1 MNVTSWQFG
10 WQFGWRRAEWMVS
23 LGNMRCSTAI
33 VAIVAVMLV
42 ACGNEPVPD
51 DLRDGG
57 TQALG
62 RQASD
67 GPDRSAQQKIIAF
80 GDSLTA
86 GFGIPHDEAYP
97 AALQAILDAD
107 GYPYEVINA
116 GVSGETSAGGV
127 RRLDWVL
134 EKRDVAVFILELGA
148 NDGLRGL
155 RPSEMKK
162 NLNTIINAAESRRI
176 PVLLAGLSLGDG
188 EYADR
193 YVRDFVE
200 AFEEVAAE
208 RDVTF
213 IPNFLDNVAGVAE
226 LNQADGKHPN
236 VAGARIVAEN
246 VWEYL
251 KPMLTPASSRS

>member
-1 MNVTSWQFG
+1 MGALLLTFS
-10 WQFGWRRAEWMVS
+10 
-23 LGNMRCSTAI
+23 
-33 VAIVAVMLV
+33 
-42 ACGNEPVPD
+42 ACGSEPSPD
-51 DLRDGG
+51 VSR
-57 TQALG
+57 G
-62 RQASD
+62 RESHAASPEE
-67 GPDRSAQQKIIAF
+67 PDRSTQRKIIAF

-86 GFGIPHDEAYP
+86 GFGIPYDEAYP
-97 AALQAILDAD
+97 AALQAILDVD

-134 EKRDVAVFILELGA
+134 EERDVAVFILELGA

-162 NLNTIINAAESRRI
+162 NLNTIIDAAESRGI
-176 PVLLAGLSLGDG
+176 PVLLAGLSLGERDG
-188 EYADR
+188 EVADR
-193 YVRDFVE
+193 YLRDFVA
-200 AFEEVAAE
+200 AFEEVAAD

-213 IPNFLDNVAGVAE
+213 MPHFLDNVAGVAE

-236 VAGARIVAEN
+236 VDGARIVAEN

-251 KPMLTPASSRS
+251 KPMLTPASTRS

>member
-1 MNVTSWQFG
+1 
-10 WQFGWRRAEWMVS
+10 MV
-23 LGNMRCSTAI
+23 LMVLMTF
-33 VAIVAVMLV
+33 L
-42 ACGNEPVPD
+42 ACGSEPVPD
-51 DLRDGG
+51 DLQDGG
-57 TQALG
+57 PQATSRKAPERPERG
-62 RQASD
+62 S
-67 GPDRSAQQKIIAF
+67 QQKIIAF

-134 EKRDVAVFILELGA
+134 EERDVAVFILELGA

-162 NLNTIINAAESRRI
+162 NLNTIIDAAESRGI
-176 PVLLAGLSLGDG
+176 PVLLAGLSLGDS
-188 EYADR
+188 EHADR
-193 YVRDFVE
+193 YVRDFV
-200 AFEEVAAE
+200 AVFEQVADE

-213 IPNFLDNVAGVAE
+213 MPHFLDNVAGVAE

-236 VAGARIVAEN
+236 VDGARIVAEN

>member
-1 MNVTSWQFG
+1 MPSQFH
-10 WQFGWRRAEWMVS
+10 WRRAERAVS
-23 LGNMRCSTAI
+23 LVSMRWSTAI
-33 VAIVAVMLV
+33 VALV
-42 ACGNEPVPD
+42 VLALTACGNEPVRD
-51 DLRDGG
+51 DVREGG
-57 TQALG
+57 PQAASLG
-62 RQASD
+62 APD

-86 GFGIPHDEAYP
+86 GFGIPHDGAYP
-97 AALQAILDAD
+97 AALQAILDTE

-134 EKRDVAVFILELGA
+134 EERDVAVFILELGA

-162 NLNTIINAAESRRI
+162 NLNTIIDAAESRGI
-176 PVLLAGLSLGDG
+176 PVLLVGLSLGD
-188 EYADR
+188 EHANR
-193 YVRDFVE
+193 YVREFVE

-213 IPNFLDNVAGVAE
+213 MPHFLDNVAGVAE
-226 LNQADGKHPN
+226 FNQADGKHPN

-251 KPMLTPASSRS
+251 KRMLTPASASS

>member
-1 MNVTSWQFG
+1 
-10 WQFGWRRAEWMVS
+10 
-23 LGNMRCSTAI
+23 MRWSAVI
-33 VAIVAVMLV
+33 VAFVAMMAMMLT
-42 ACGNEPVPD
+42 ACGNEPVRD
-51 DLRDGG
+51 DLRDLQDG
-57 TQALG
+57 G
-62 RQASD
+62 RQAMSREAPD
-67 GPDRSAQQKIIAF
+67 RPDRPDRSAQQKIIAF

-86 GFGIPHDEAYP
+86 GFGIPQDEAYP
-97 AALQAILDAD
+97 AALQAILDAE

-116 GVSGETSAGGV
+116 GVSGETSAGGI

-134 EKRDVAVFILELGA
+134 EERDVAVFILELGA

-162 NLNTIINAAESRRI
+162 NLNTIIDAAESRRI
-176 PVLLAGLSLGDG
+176 PVLLAGLILGD
-188 EYADR
+188 EHANR
-193 YVRDFVE
+193 YVRDFVD
-200 AFEEVAAE
+200 AFEDVAAE

-213 IPNFLDNVAGVAE
+213 MPQLLDNVAGVAE

-251 KPMLTPASSRS
+251 KPMLTPTSASS

>member
-1 MNVTSWQFG
+1 
-10 WQFGWRRAEWMVS
+10 
-23 LGNMRCSTAI
+23 MRWL
-33 VAIVAVMLV
+33 AVVGASMMLTLA
-42 ACGNEPVPD
+42 ACGSEPVPD
-51 DLRDGG
+51 VVPDGESQ
-57 TQALG
+57 TVP
-62 RQASD
+62 R
-67 GPDRSAQQKIIAF
+67 PDRGAQQKIIAF

-97 AALQAILDAD
+97 AALQAILDAN

-134 EKRDVAVFILELGA
+134 EERDVAVFILELGA

-155 RPSEMKK
+155 RPSDMKK
-162 NLNTIINAAESRRI
+162 NLNAIIDAAESRGI
-176 PVLLAGLSLGDG
+176 PVLLAGLSLGERDG

-193 YVRDFVE
+193 YVLDFVA

-213 IPNFLDNVAGVAE
+213 MPHFLDNVAGVAE
-226 LNQADGKHPN
+226 LNQTDGRHPN
-236 VAGARIVAEN
+236 GDGARIVAEN

-251 KPMLTPASSRS
+251 KPMLTPASTRS

>member
-1 MNVTSWQFG
+1 
-10 WQFGWRRAEWMVS
+10 MVLTFS
-23 LGNMRCSTAI
+23 G
-33 VAIVAVMLV
+33 
-42 ACGNEPVPD
+42 CGSEPVPD
-51 DLRDGG
+51 DLRDGVP
-57 TQALG
+57 QATS
-62 RQASD
+62 RKVSD
-67 GPDRSAQQKIIAF
+67 RLDTPDRPERPERDTQQKIIAF

-134 EKRDVAVFILELGA
+134 EERDVAVLILELGA

-162 NLNTIINAAESRRI
+162 NLNTIIDAAESRGI
-176 PVLLAGLSLGDG
+176 PVLLAGLSLGEGDG
-188 EYADR
+188 GYADR
-193 YVRDFVE
+193 YVRDFVA
-200 AFEEVAAE
+200 AFEQVAAE

-213 IPNFLDNVAGVAE
+213 MPHFLDNVAGVAE

-236 VAGARIVAEN
+236 IDGARIVAEN

>member
-1 MNVTSWQFG
+1 
-10 WQFGWRRAEWMVS
+10 
-23 LGNMRCSTAI
+23 MRWSAVI
-33 VAIVAVMLV
+33 VAFVAMMAMMLT
-42 ACGNEPVPD
+42 ACGNEPVRD
-51 DLRDGG
+51 DLRDLQDG
-57 TQALG
+57 G
-62 RQASD
+62 RQTTSREA
-67 GPDRSAQQKIIAF
+67 PDRPDRPDRNAQQKIIAF

-86 GFGIPHDEAYP
+86 GFGIPQDEAYP
-97 AALQAILDAD
+97 AALQAILDAE

-134 EKRDVAVFILELGA
+134 EERDVAVFILELGA

-162 NLNTIINAAESRRI
+162 NLNTIIDAAESRRI
-176 PVLLAGLSLGDG
+176 PVLLAGLSLGD
-188 EYADR
+188 EHANR

-200 AFEEVAAE
+200 AFEDVAAE

-213 IPNFLDNVAGVAE
+213 MPHFLDNVAGVAE

-251 KPMLTPASSRS
+251 KPMLTPASASS